1 LLARHRLNFQ
11 RDGWHWRAAKAIIP
25 QGGVYP
31 GVCRS
36 ACLRSAGAS
45 GCRFIPGRPI
55 TTKALTSMTQRPPAL
70 EASARDAASR
80 EAPAREPLLELYDT
94 LAQYQLRDAGAEVAA
109 AIAHA
114 VGTPLNVISGRAE
127 LIRHDPSNA
136 LAQVAR
142 IEDQVKKLANGLR
155 QLVDYLAVPDPRI
168 PPRPPTVSRR
178 TPADG
183 TPAEARG
190 AAPAR
195 AAGPARSPVDTSLE
209 VASDSAIVD
218 ARAVLEDVLALT
230 RPLAAATAVELA
242 ADGDGLNG
250 ARVERWHALGT
261 LSCLVSCAIR
271 HVASKTRGDAGGRSA
286 AVRVGGG
293 VASQGV
299 VFELVVPG
307 LSLVEGWQ
315 LEHFQTRPAATESS
329 EFYRTISI
337 CAAVVRGHGGRL
349 LVESAPNVIEGN
361 GIEGA
366 PPPGAI
372 VVRFSCRN
380 EGSS

>member
-1 LLARHRLNFQ
+1 MWASHRLNFQ
-11 RDGWHWRAAKAIIP
+11 RDGWHRVALKAIIP
-25 QGGVYP
+25 EEAACP
-31 GVCRS
+31 GLRE
-36 ACLRSAGAS
+36 ACLWTAGTS

-55 TTKALTSMTQRPPAL
+55 TTKALTSMTQRSSSL
-70 EASARDAASR
+70 EASPREAASR
-80 EAPAREPLLELYDT
+80 EAAPAREPLLELYDT

-136 LAQVAR
+136 LAQVTR

-168 PPRPPTVSRR
+168 PPRQPAVSRR

-183 TPAEARG
+183 TPPEARG
-190 AAPAR
+190 VAPVR
-195 AAGPARSPVDTSLE
+195 AASAGRNPAEASLE
-209 VASDSAIVD
+209 VATDSSIVD

-230 RPLAAATAVELA
+230 RPLAGANAVELA

-271 HVASKTRGDAGGRSA
+271 HVASKAQADAGGHSA

-315 LEHFQTRPAATESS
+315 LEHFQARPANECS
-329 EFYRTISI
+329 EFYRTMSI
-337 CAAVVRGHGGRL
+337 CAAIVRGHGGKL
-349 LVESAPNVIEGN
+349 LVEAAPN
-361 GIEGA
+361 A
-366 PPPGAI
+366 DAI

-380 EGSS
+380 AASPQ